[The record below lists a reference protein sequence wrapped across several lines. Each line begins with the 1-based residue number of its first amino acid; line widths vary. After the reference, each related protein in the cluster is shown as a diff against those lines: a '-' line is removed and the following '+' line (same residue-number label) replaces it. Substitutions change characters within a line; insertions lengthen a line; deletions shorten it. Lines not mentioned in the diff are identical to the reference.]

1 MGGLKMRK
9 ISLLVIAVSL
19 LIFVVACSSGNTDST
34 KEETGNDTTKDE
46 AELIEVNMGLM
57 PYFDYAPWA
66 VAEEKGF
73 FEEEGLTLNSTM
85 FPVEGN
91 VAPALINGS
100 IDIGAFS
107 DTPSITLAS
116 QFDDLR
122 MVSFHNVFKGF
133 AIMSRDEEE
142 IKTYEELLNELGD
155 SQEAANVIGEQLKG
169 KSVVTT
175 SGATFYM
182 VLQQALENAGL
193 SLDDIEIIDIEPDA
207 GVSAFISG
215 TGDFYLGGLP
225 QREKLEEEGFI
236 PLISGEEIGP
246 GAVILA
252 GLASTKEYLDSNPEI
267 IEKVENVW
275 FKAMEYIVDN
285 PEDAYGIMASWSN
298 EQDGGSSTADDVKGF
313 FEDYVVLAK
322 TLEETEQMFYDSSS
336 EYYWNNRY
344 QFLVDYHEDTEE
356 IKEGSVNIDELVVAE
371 EIFNDLKK

>member
-1 MGGLKMRK
+1 MRN
-9 ISLLVIAVSL
+9 IYMFFITLSMLVL
-19 LIFVVACSSGNTDST
+19 VVACSSGNQDST
-34 KEETGNDTTKDE
+34 KNEEGENTTEDDV
-46 AELIEVNMGLM
+46 ELVEVNMGLM

-66 VAEEKGF
+66 IAEKKGF

-133 AIMSRDEEE
+133 AIMSRDGEE
-142 IKTYEELLNELGD
+142 IKTYEELMEELDD

-252 GLASTKEYLDSNPEI
+252 GLASTNEYLDANPDM
-267 IEKVENVW
+267 IEKIENVW
-275 FKAMEYIVDN
+275 FKTMEYIVDE
-285 PEDAYGIMASWSN
+285 PEDAYGIMAEWSN
-298 EQDGGSSTADDVKGF
+298 EQDGGNSTADDVKGF

-322 TLEETEQMFYDSSS
+322 TLEETEEMFYDSSS

-344 QFLVDYHEDTEE
+344 QFLVDYHEETEE
-356 IKEGSVNIDELVVAE
+356 IKKGSVNIDELVVAE
-371 EIFNDLKK
+371 EIFEELKK

>member
-1 MGGLKMRK
+1 MGGFQMRN
-9 ISLLVIAVSL
+9 IYMFFITLSMLVL
-19 LIFVVACSSGNTDST
+19 VVACSSGNQDST
-34 KEETGNDTTKDE
+34 KNEEGENTTEDDV
-46 AELIEVNMGLM
+46 ELVEVNMGLM

-66 VAEEKGF
+66 IAEKKGF

-133 AIMSRDEEE
+133 AIMSRDGEE
-142 IKTYEELLNELGD
+142 IKTYEELMEELDD

-252 GLASTKEYLDSNPEI
+252 GLASTNEYLDANPDM
-267 IEKVENVW
+267 IEKIENVW
-275 FKAMEYIVDN
+275 FKTMEYIVDE
-285 PEDAYGIMASWSN
+285 PEDAYGIMAEWSN
-298 EQDGGSSTADDVKGF
+298 EQDGGNSTADDVKGF

-322 TLEETEQMFYDSSS
+322 TLEETEEMFYDSSS

-344 QFLVDYHEDTEE
+344 QFLVDYHEETEE
-356 IKEGSVNIDELVVAE
+356 IKKGSVNIDELVVAE
-371 EIFNDLKK
+371 EIFEGLKK